1 MYPTELPGEVALC
14 MIAGVVIAAV
24 GVGLSAYAA
33 SEGSA
38 AQRRQFD
45 YQAKVAKNQAQAEII
60 AREMLQQD
68 EGDYLHTGEW
78 TDKIVEEL

>member
-1 MYPTELPGEVALC
+1 MKTYEVSFKYE
-14 MIAGVVIAAV
+14 VW
-24 GVGLSAYAA
+24 A
-33 SEGSA
+33 S
-38 AQRRQFD
+38 FTVD
-45 YQAKVAKNQAQAEII
+45 AKNETEAEII